1 MSTYAFILK
10 VGFWAQPLKV
20 PNSGCMSE
28 PPFGIPTQSHGV
40 GSRRLEFLTSSA
52 VTLFSAIDLWTTEAG
67 LRLLEPK

>member
-10 VGFWAQPLKV
+10 VGFWAQSLRI

-28 PPFGIPTQSHGV
+28 PPFGIPTQSRGWGPGV
-40 GSRRLEFLTSSA
+40 WSFNKLCGYCL
-52 VTLFSAIDLWTTEAG
+52 VAIDLWTKEAG